1 MIGAPM
7 AAAGSAALVRVFVG
21 LASLVSITAGAADD
35 CSTRRKRPICF
46 DRTRAAPAMVKALA
60 RAFRWKRM
68 LDDGRYA
75 SIGEIAA
82 AEKDRPRLCR
92 QHPAVDSARP
102 QNRRSDSRWAAA
114 GGAGCV

>member
-1 MIGAPM
+1 
-7 AAAGSAALVRVFVG
+7 
-21 LASLVSITAGAADD
+21 
-35 CSTRRKRPICF
+35 
-46 DRTRAAPAMVKALA
+46 MVKALA

-102 QNRRSDSRWAAA
+102 QNRRSDLDGQQPVGLAVSDLLKPFPLQWGQQRAR
-114 GGAGCV
+114 